1 MAEKLAVD
9 PLDSFILV
17 TNKKNKSFLAF
28 ISLLWILQVFILV
41 TGVNVQTGEEVAVKL
56 VIKLFLMTRECLL
69 ILMTFF
75 FFYNIIN
82 GKRERISLF

>member
-75 FFYNIIN
+75 FFL
-82 GKRERISLF
+82 ISLMAREKELVFF